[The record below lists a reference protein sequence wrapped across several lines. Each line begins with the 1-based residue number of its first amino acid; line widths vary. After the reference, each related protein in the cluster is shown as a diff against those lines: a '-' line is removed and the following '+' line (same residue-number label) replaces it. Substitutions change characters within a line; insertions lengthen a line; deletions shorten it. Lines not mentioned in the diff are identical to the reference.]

1 MASGAA
7 TVSDSKLVLI
17 GGGARSG
24 KSAYAVQRALS
35 LGPRRIF
42 VATAEAFD
50 DEMRTRIAAHVAER
64 ANHFTT
70 LEAPRELEQVLES
83 IQVRA
88 EAVDVVVIDCL
99 TLWLSN
105 LLLADVPAQEIELR
119 VARLA
124 SQCQVAAF
132 PVLLVTNE
140 VGFGVVPDTAL
151 GRQFRDITGR
161 AHQLLARSAGEVLLA
176 ALGCMLRI
184 KPAPVVLAGAP
195 GA

>member
-1 MASGAA
+1 M
-7 TVSDSKLVLI
+7 SDSKLVLI

-24 KSAYAVQRALS
+24 KSAYAVQRALA
-35 LGPRRIF
+35 LGSRRVF
-42 VATAEAFD
+42 LATAEAFD

-64 ANHFTT
+64 AHHFTT
-70 LEAPRELEQVLES
+70 VEAPRDLEQALES

-88 EAVDVVVIDCL
+88 QVDVVVIDCL

-105 LLLADVPAQEIELR
+105 LLLAQVPAAEIEQR

-124 SQCQVAAF
+124 HVCEVAAF

-140 VGFGVVPDTAL
+140 VGFGLVPDTAL
-151 GRQFRDITGR
+151 GRQFRDISGR
-161 AHQLLARSAGEVLLA
+161 AHQRLARSAGEVLLA

-184 KPAPVVLAGAP
+184 KPSPVVLAGAP